1 MIKAAEELKNID
13 ELQLSTYIASHLKIN
28 YTDHAIKQMRERN
41 IKKTD
46 IYDIIQQFVSGFS
59 KMVKLDL
66 IDWYNYKFLIVH
78 NLYRLAIRFH
88 FYIENG
94 NLIFI
99 IKIITVMI
107 NHNNQIKIKHNVVD
121 VSKGVL
127 LHGSKEIYF

>member
-28 YTDHAIKQMRERN
+28 YTDHAIKQMHERN